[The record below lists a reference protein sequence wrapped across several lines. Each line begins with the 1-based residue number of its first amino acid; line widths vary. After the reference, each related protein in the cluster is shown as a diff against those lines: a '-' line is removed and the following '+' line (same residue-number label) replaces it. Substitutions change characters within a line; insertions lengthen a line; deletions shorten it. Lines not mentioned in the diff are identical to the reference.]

1 MATFLEICEAFATLP
16 PFKTSASGEVY
27 GSSLPLWHGVNDDAL
42 SKLITHSTKED
53 KDWPVGN
60 FARAVKKQ
68 FPHLGDALR
77 REFDKQ
83 VLEHPTD
90 SPFMDTKLASLTDAI
105 IGAVTDWSTP
115 EKVGPL
121 QLTNPLI
128 FPGSP

>member
-77 REFDKQ
+77 RELGVSEFLCARLGQ
-83 VLEHPTD
+83 SHP
-90 SPFMDTKLASLTDAI
+90 
-105 IGAVTDWSTP
+105 
-115 EKVGPL
+115 PL
-121 QLTNPLI
+121 GERL
-128 FPGSP
+128 